1 MKVELRGSIKVSLG
15 IDNVEVE
22 MPAGG
27 VPLSRVLEAVAETNP
42 RATPY
47 LRREGSG
54 QAVLRVVHNGTVVP
68 TDDDPLVQP
77 EDSLLLMHAVAGG

>member
-1 MKVELRGSIKVSLG
+1 MKIELRGSVKVALG
-15 IDNVEVE
+15 IDEVEVE
-22 MPAGG
+22 IPADGLL
-27 VPLSRVLEAVAETNP
+27 LSRVLGSVAETNP

-47 LRREGSG
+47 LRGEGPG

-68 TDDDPLVQP
+68 TGDDPLVQP